1 MSGINNK
8 LNHVLLGNGIRLEY
22 ESIRRICSKY
32 MIRQFSIFGSS
43 LRQDFNAD
51 SDIDVLVSFSEEAS
65 VSLFDLIDI
74 ENELEIIFGRHVDLV
89 EKESL
94 KNPIRRENILRNMET
109 IYAA

>member
-1 MSGINNK
+1 MSEINNRI
-8 LNHVLLGNGIRLEY
+8 NQVLLRNGIQLEY
-22 ESIRRICSKY
+22 ESIKRFCSKY

-43 LRQDFNAD
+43 LRQDFNAE

-74 ENELEIIFGRHVDLV
+74 ENELMLMFGRPVDLV

-94 KNPIRRENILRNMET
+94 KNPVRRKNILRNMET